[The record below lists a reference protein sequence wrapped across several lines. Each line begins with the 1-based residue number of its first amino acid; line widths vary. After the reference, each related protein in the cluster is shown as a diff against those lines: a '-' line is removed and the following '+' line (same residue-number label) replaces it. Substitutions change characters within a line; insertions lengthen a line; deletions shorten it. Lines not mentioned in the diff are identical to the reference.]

1 MNDENLTLKEI
12 QLFVSNLQSRTC
24 KIESDQATIIAR
36 DSVVNDVI
44 RNIEDRTKSRIPITN
59 RMVVSY
65 TKNFINNLLNIA
77 SVGDQVI
84 CIERSRT
91 SSWFVKAEV
100 IGFTAERIKLKY
112 DLSGKVHLKSC
123 DKIIK
128 I

>member
-1 MNDENLTLKEI
+1 MKDWL
-12 QLFVSNLQSRTC
+12 
-24 KIESDQATIIAR
+24 D
-36 DSVVNDVI
+36 
-44 RNIEDRTKSRIPITN
+44 NILAI
-59 RMVVSY
+59 
-65 TKNFINNLLNIA
+65 
-77 SVGDQVI
+77 GDQVI